1 MRSLTLANNAYKIP
15 ESVRQCHSLH
25 KISSDYSVFYEE
37 RKDLQFIDG
46 FNAENSI
53 IIEGLYEGLV
63 KPRITDNFF
72 ADNNVKKLK
81 KIKKNYYDSIV
92 IAVPHKKFLDLGI
105 KNIKKF
111 AKKNNVIYDVKS
123 IFSSKFSDLQL

>member
-1 MRSLTLANNAYKIP
+1 MGLTFKENCPDIRNSK
-15 ESVRQCHSLH
+15 
-25 KISSDYSVFYEE
+25 VFEVIAKLTKLKAKVDCY
-37 RKDLQFIDG
+37 DPWVNQ
-46 FNAENSI
+46 N
-53 IIEGLYEGLV
+53 
-63 KPRITDNFF
+63 NFF

-105 KNIKKF
+105 QNIKKF

-123 IFSSKFSDLQL
+123 IFSSKLSDLQL

>member
-1 MRSLTLANNAYKIP
+1 MSSFIVSQLRIKMKEKDINIKKSNILVMGLAFKENCPDIRNSKVFEVIAKLTKLKAKVDCYDPWVNQN
-15 ESVRQCHSLH
+15 
-25 KISSDYSVFYEE
+25 
-37 RKDLQFIDG
+37 DLFLD
-46 FNAENSI
+46 S
-53 IIEGLYEGLV
+53 
-63 KPRITDNFF
+63 
-72 ADNNVKKLK
+72 NVKKLK
-81 KIKKNYYDSIV
+81 KIKKNYYDGIV